1 MIDSKPNKAD
11 QTERAKR
18 LKWARQLKT
27 ISEGI
32 VYDVVS
38 QECDEERAVLL
49 VQAQHALSVAMEAL
63 WKIEECFNIVDCK
76 KTATKAVAEVRRICS
91 EGTLDPAP

>member
-1 MIDSKPNKAD
+1 MTSSKESKAD
-11 QTERAKR
+11 HAERAKR

-63 WKIEECFNIVDCK
+63 WRIEECFNIVDCK
-76 KTATKAVAEVRRICS
+76 KTASKAVAEVRRICS
-91 EGTLDPAP
+91 EDTIDSAP